1 MRQRLEGNYAKSLC
15 SQSIKFASFNTRRKA
30 PRKAALVGAERWAGS
45 MAYTW
50 AQESFR
56 THPET
61 GSDEISSHMN

>member
-1 MRQRLEGNYAKSLC
+1 MQNLSVLKVSNLLHLIQEEKHWV
-15 SQSIKFASFNTRRKA
+15 
-30 PRKAALVGAERWAGS
+30 KAALVGAERWAGS